1 VTALIVALAL
11 ALVACVNQPAKTS
24 AQPAATPSYGAPVLT
39 PAQRSAI
46 NDYYAELK
54 ATAGSD
60 AIIDGEDPAV
70 RDRIQRTSHLKMK
83 GLEVPADLR
92 RQHAHGRVIVAG
104 VVERDATVSHAKVVG
119 SSGYPAFDEAARS
132 AIAEARY
139 SEPTRLD
146 GEPVRCFAYMV
157 IDFETR

>member
-1 VTALIVALAL
+1 
-11 ALVACVNQPAKTS
+11 
-24 AQPAATPSYGAPVLT
+24 VLT
-39 PAQRSAI
+39 AAERSAI

-54 ATAGSD
+54 ATAASD

-70 RDRIQRTSHLKMK
+70 RDRIQRSHLKMK
-83 GLEVPADLR
+83 GPEVPADLR

-104 VVERDATVSHAKVVG
+104 VVERDAAVSHAKVVA
-119 SSGYPAFDEAARS
+119 SSGYPAFDEVARS
-132 AIAEARY
+132 AVAEARY
-139 SEPTRLD
+139 NEPTRLD